1 MEKLSGSKPVLV
13 EMEIHYAFAAIA
25 PSSFVL
31 LRLPQPVNCSLC
43 GVVETKHEDKYVFEV
58 HFVLKVRFEREKSWV
73 CCASVETLQ
82 HCFRVPGPC
91 ILLCHCGRV
100 LHFEGNWD
108 IGRKWKSKFCSFILD
123 KMEIR

>member
-1 MEKLSGSKPVLV
+1 MEKLSGSKPVLLK
-13 EMEIHYAFAAIA
+13 MEIHYAFTATA

-43 GVVETKHEDKYVFEV
+43 GVVETKHEDKHVFESS
-58 HFVLKVRFEREKSWV
+58 FCFESTFCKREKLGVLCQCGNSPALFS
-73 CCASVETLQ
+73 CA
-82 HCFRVPGPC
+82 
-91 ILLCHCGRV
+91 RV

-108 IGRKWKSKFCSFILD
+108 IGRKWKSEKLCSFILD

>member
-1 MEKLSGSKPVLV
+1 MEKLFGSKPVLLK
-13 EMEIHYAFAAIA
+13 MEIHYAFTATV

-58 HFVLKVRFEREKSWV
+58 HFVLKVRFVREKSWV
-73 CCASVETLQ
+73 CCGNSPAQFS
-82 HCFRVPGPC
+82 CA
-91 ILLCHCGRV
+91 RV

-108 IGRKWKSKFCSFILD
+108 IGRKWKSKLCSFILD
-123 KMEIR
+123 KIEIR

>member
-1 MEKLSGSKPVLV
+1 MEKLSGSKPVLLK
-13 EMEIHYAFAAIA
+13 MEIHYAFTATA

-58 HFVLKVRFEREKSWV
+58 HFVLKVRFVREKSWV
-73 CCASVETLQ
+73 CCGNSPALFS
-82 HCFRVPGPC
+82 CA
-91 ILLCHCGRV
+91 RV

-108 IGRKWKSKFCSFILD
+108 IGRKWKSEKLCSFILD

>member
-1 MEKLSGSKPVLV
+1 MEKLSGSKPVLLK
-13 EMEIHYAFAAIA
+13 MEIHYAFTATA

-58 HFVLKVRFEREKSWV
+58 HFVLKVRFVREKSWV

-82 HCFRVPGPC
+82 HCFRVPGCC
-91 ILLCHCGRV
+91 ILK
-100 LHFEGNWD
+100 E
-108 IGRKWKSKFCSFILD
+108 IGTLAENGSLNFAVSFSIKWKFD
-123 KMEIR
+123 KMEI